1 MHGVVRNIGVHQVVI
16 AFMVFVFPG
25 YVMAADQETI
35 IKELGPYMELYQGSW
50 DNREPPP
57 EGQKSSKRRPRH
69 PRCAQEAPN
78 RRPRVPKRRPSL
90 QNRKISVSASRCLLA
105 SLPERFWNDFFVFRI
120 VLQKTRN
127 SPLKGGGHS
136 FCEVL

>member
-57 EGQKSSKRRPRH
+57 EGQGKW
-69 PRCAQEAPN
+69 
-78 RRPRVPKRRPSL
+78 
-90 QNRKISVSASRCLLA
+90 I
-105 SLPERFWNDFFVFRI
+105 
-120 VLQKTRN
+120 
-127 SPLKGGGHS
+127 PLKTQNYATSETDATPTKAGMVACTSATGINRGCGAGQIGIYGGQ
-136 FCEVL
+136 LY